1 MNEKLDTDNFIRVSL
16 AYEVADPHHSDLSL
30 ESTGKQ
36 ALGILLARVGSVHRV
51 NHVKNR
57 FHSSNFLSWTYL
69 IALQDDMIF
78 LQRSIVAIHRLTY
91 RELDDGH
98 GNFGYAFLS

>member
-16 AYEVADPHHSDLSL
+16 AYSVADPHNSDVSL

-57 FHSSNFLSWTYL
+57 FHSLKFLLWTCL
-69 IALQDDMIF
+69 IALQDEMIF
-78 LQRSIVAIHRLTY
+78 PQ
-91 RELDDGH
+91 
-98 GNFGYAFLS
+98 